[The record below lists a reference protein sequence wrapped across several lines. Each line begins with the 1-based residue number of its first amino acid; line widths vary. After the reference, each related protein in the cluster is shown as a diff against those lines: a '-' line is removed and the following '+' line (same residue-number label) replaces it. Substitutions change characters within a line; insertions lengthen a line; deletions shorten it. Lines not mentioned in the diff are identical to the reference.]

1 MHPLTHKKTYFDSLA
16 GLNKDME
23 SVQSQSDRQ
32 PSSLSGK
39 QRASDDDSNIL
50 HKISDRNPIEEDSN
64 DDNDY
69 YKSSGENHD
78 IENGKQKLGKRSP
91 D

>member
-1 MHPLTHKKTYFDSLA
+1 LHPLTHKKTYFDSLA

-32 PSSLSGK
+32 PSSHSGK
-39 QRASDDDSNIL
+39 HNASDDDSNIL

-64 DDNDY
+64 EDNDY

-78 IENGKQKLGKRSP
+78 IENG
-91 D
+91 